1 MKGLKRIKR
10 PLLVTKKESSIVY
23 FFSGLF
29 ESDNF
34 VYRVV
39 FMQLPNTIWY
49 LKAPFIKMILETV
62 FKGSNE
68 VPHWVTS
75 FREIFI
81 RKQPHGTNQLG
92 RTKKNNGE
100 LGYPKSVITFTH
112 KVSRAALS
120 LERHSLSYAIAR
132 LHNTFTNNLNRMN
145 EKLHSW
151 SSEYQPGVIRYFAE
165 KQFDQEALLIKFK
178 KDINKTFKT
187 KRVVNKD
194 VALDRFMLDWDIK
207 KFVKDDIGLNHWPIS
222 KLQYIYGRSNGHS
235 NEDNE
240 IPEFHR
246 IQRDNYKIN
255 PPV

>member
-10 PLLVTKKESSIVY
+10 PLLVNKKEDSIVY

-34 VYRVV
+34 VYRMV

-49 LKAPFIKMILETV
+49 LKAPFIKMILENV
-62 FKGSNE
+62 FKGSNK

-75 FREIFI
+75 LREIFI
-81 RKQPHGTNQLG
+81 RKQPHGTNQLDTT
-92 RTKKNNGE
+92 RK
-100 LGYPKSVITFTH
+100 GYHKSVITFTH
-112 KVSRAALS
+112 KVSRTASS

-151 SSEYQPGVIRYFAE
+151 CSEYQPGIIRYFTE
-165 KQFDQEALLIKFK
+165 KQQFDQEALLIKFK

-187 KRVVNKD
+187 KRVINED

-207 KFVKDDIGLNHWPIS
+207 KFVKNEIGLNHWPKS
-222 KLQYIYGRSNGHS
+222 KVHYIYGRSNGRS
-235 NEDNE
+235 NEDSG

-246 IQRDNYKIN
+246 IQRDNYKSH